1 MEEKIENDPKQF
13 VYRRSTRESFLYV
26 IVAVA
31 LVVKLVETVAVF
43 KMQACE
49 M

>member
-1 MEEKIENDPKQF
+1 MIRNSLFIGDL
-13 VYRRSTRESFLYV
+13 ESFLYV
-26 IVAVA
+26 IIVAVA